1 MEEFLTELIKE
12 YGYII
17 LFLWSILEGELGLIM
32 AGLLSHSG
40 DMNLYIAILV
50 GGCGGFAGDQI
61 YFYIGRF
68 NKGYIREKLKSQKR
82 KFALAKV
89 LLDKYGWPIVFAQR
103 YMYGLRT
110 VIPMSIGTTDF
121 NAKKFALIN
130 FISAIVWASVTI
142 YPVYYFGE
150 EILAMI
156 DHLKEYWYLALVGGA
171 IFLVSIS
178 WYFKKTTGDKARQA
192 KRIRHRNKD
201 RDGSRDR
208 RKKQ

>member
-17 LFLWSILEGELGLIM
+17 LYFWGILEGELGLIM

-40 DMNLYIAILV
+40 DMNLYLAILV
-50 GGCGGFAGDQI
+50 GGLGGFTGDQI

-68 NKGYIREKLKSQKR
+68 NKDYIRRKLTTQKR

-89 LLDKYGWPIVFAQR
+89 LLDKYGWPIIFAQR

-121 NAKKFALIN
+121 NAKKFAFIN
-130 FISAIVWASVTI
+130 FISAILWASATI

-150 EILAMI
+150 EILTFI
-156 DHLKEYWYLALVGGA
+156 EELKEYWYVVL
-171 IFLVSIS
+171 IFGVTFLISIS
-178 WYFKKTTGDKARQA
+178 FYFNQTTSDKN
-192 KRIRHRNKD
+192 RNKK
-201 RDGSRDR
+201 REIR
-208 RKKQ
+208 RNKIK

>member
-1 MEEFLTELIKE
+1 MEETLTELLKE

-50 GGCGGFAGDQI
+50 AGAGGFAGDQM

-68 NKGYIREKLKSQKR
+68 NKGYIRKKLKTQKR
-82 KFALAKV
+82 KFALAKL

-110 VIPMSIGTTDF
+110 IIPMSIGTTDF
-121 NAKKFALIN
+121 SAKKFALIN
-130 FISAIVWASVTI
+130 AFSALVWATLTI

-150 EILAMI
+150 EILALI
-156 DHLKEYWYLALVGGA
+156 DHLKEYWYIVLILGA
-171 IFLVSIS
+171 VLLISIS
-178 WYFKKTTGDKARQA
+178 FYFNQTTSDNA
-192 KRIRHRNKD
+192 RNKK
-201 RDGSRDR
+201 
-208 RKKQ
+208 RKKRKEQ

>member
-1 MEEFLTELIKE
+1 MEEVLTELLKE

-50 GGCGGFAGDQI
+50 AGTGGFAGDQI

-68 NKGYIREKLKSQKR
+68 NKDYIRRKLKTQKR
-82 KFALAKV
+82 KFALAKL

-110 VIPMSIGTTDF
+110 IIPMSIGTTDF

-130 FISAIVWASVTI
+130 SISALVWASLTI

-150 EILAMI
+150 EILAFI
-156 DHLKEYWYLALVGGA
+156 EQLKEYWFVVLILGA
-171 IFLVSIS
+171 ILLISIS
-178 WYFKKTTGDKARQA
+178 FYFNQTTSDKARKK
-192 KRIRHRNKD
+192 KREK
-201 RDGSRDR
+201 
-208 RKKQ
+208 RKLK